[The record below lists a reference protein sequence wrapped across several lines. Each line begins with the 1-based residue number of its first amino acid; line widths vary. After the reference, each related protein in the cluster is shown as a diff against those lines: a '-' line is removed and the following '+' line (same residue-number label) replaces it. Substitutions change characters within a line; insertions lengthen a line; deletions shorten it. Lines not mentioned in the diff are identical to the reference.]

1 MLDEKKG
8 KQILSLL
15 NSFLSYSKIILFLF
29 ILWFTFSGNKDPFM
43 LFCGVLAVIITF
55 TLCIVGNVISVNV
68 YVVKIGFL
76 KYVYT
81 LLKNIILSTCQMINI
96 IYSKNIK
103 INPGTTMLNVSR
115 LTNQEKVLFANLIT
129 MTPGTFVI
137 AVDGSSFLIHA
148 LNRDD
153 LNFDNNIEISK
164 LLRKLR

>member
-1 MLDEKKG
+1 MHDEKG
-8 KQILSLL
+8 KHILSLL
-15 NSFLSYSKIILFLF
+15 NSFLSYTKIILFLF
-29 ILWFTFSGNKDPFM
+29 ILWFIFSGNREPFM
-43 LFCGVLAVIITF
+43 LFCGVLSVIITF
-55 TLCIVGNVISVNV
+55 TLCVVGKIISVNV
-68 YVVKIGFL
+68 YVIKIAFL

-81 LLKNIILSTCQMINI
+81 LLKNIILSTWQMIKI

-103 INPGTTMLNVSR
+103 INPGTTMFNVAR

-137 AVDGSSFLIHA
+137 AIDGSNFLIHA

-153 LNFDNNIEISK
+153 LNFDNNIEMSK

>member
-1 MLDEKKG
+1 MGNEKR

-15 NSFLSYSKIILFLF
+15 NSVISYSKIAMFLF
-29 ILWFTFSGNKDPFM
+29 ILWFIFSGQREPFM
-43 LFCGVLAVIITF
+43 LFCGVLSVIITF
-55 TLCIVGNVISVNV
+55 VLCIVGNIISVNV
-68 YVVKIGFL
+68 YIVKIGFL

-81 LLKNIILSTCQMINI
+81 LLKNIILSTLQMIKI

-103 INPGTTMLNVSR
+103 INPGTTMFNVAR
-115 LTNQEKVLFANLIT
+115 LTNQEKVLFSNLIT

-137 AVDGSSFLIHA
+137 AVDGSNFLIHA

-153 LNFDNNIEISK
+153 LNFDNNIEMSK